1 MITHPTIKGSGVAI
15 ITPFD
20 AKGNVDEA
28 SLRRLVNH
36 LADGGIDVLVALGTT
51 GESVTLTKDEKRRV
65 QEIVLDE
72 NAGRCSV
79 MLGIGGNNTNEVAEN
94 LQHAD
99 LHGIEAVLSVAPYY
113 NKPNQEGH
121 FQHYKIIAEASPK
134 PLLLYNVPGRTG
146 VNMSAETTLRIA
158 HECQNVC
165 GIKEASGNMEQIM
178 QIIRQRP
185 NGFLVIS
192 GDDALTFPLI
202 ACGADGVIS
211 VVANAYPAL
220 FSEMVHRSMDGD
232 FLAARPIHLAL
243 LEFTRLMFADG
254 SPAGIKAALKLLNIC
269 DEFVRLPLVTV
280 RADIYQAIEKEMQH
294 LKHIHIQSS
303 SKKLI

>member
-1 MITHPTIKGSGVAI
+1 MKEGNLKVLKNTIKELEKYKKVLLLTCSNRGEEVSKTQLPKSSILARVIHNNLDNSTI
-15 ITPFD
+15 IDVTKLKIYPCE
-20 AKGNVDEA
+20 GNV
-28 SLRRLVNH
+28 SRM
-36 LADGGIDVLVALGTT
+36 DG
-51 GESVTLTKDEKRRV
+51 
-65 QEIVLDE
+65 
-72 NAGRCSV
+72 
-79 MLGIGGNNTNEVAEN
+79 
-94 LQHAD
+94 
-99 LHGIEAVLSVAPYY
+99 
-113 NKPNQEGH
+113 
-121 FQHYKIIAEASPK
+121 
-134 PLLLYNVPGRTG
+134 
-146 VNMSAETTLRIA
+146 
-158 HECQNVC
+158 NVC

-192 GDDALTFPLI
+192 GDDALTFPLL

-211 VVANAYPAL
+211 VVANAYPNL

-269 DEFVRLPLVTV
+269 DEFVRLPLVPV

-294 LKHIHIQSS
+294 LKHIHIQPSS
-303 SKKLI
+303 